1 MALLEPPDKAW
12 DRVEE
17 LLEFALLLA
26 DRHDL
31 DAFFASRLVGW
42 GIKGNFGINASAQAF
57 QDVVEEIRSDMVVQ
71 LGQVRLMGANGD
83 LSAL

>member
-17 LLEFALLLA
+17 LLELALLLA

-42 GIKGNFGINASAQAF
+42 GIKGNFGINASPQQTGESFLADQCGH
-57 QDVVEEIRSDMVVQ
+57 VS
-71 LGQVRLMGANGD
+71 
-83 LSAL
+83 

>member
-1 MALLEPPDKAW
+1 MALFEPPDQAW

-17 LLEFALLLA
+17 LLELALLLA

-42 GIKGNFGINASAQAF
+42 RIKGNFCLGSLCQLVAWLLKAGFKAMEPGADQPSSCTCRPSAT
-57 QDVVEEIRSDMVVQ
+57 S
-71 LGQVRLMGANGD
+71 
-83 LSAL
+83 